1 MLTITEKIGGKEY
14 VQAILDITYEK
25 ILLDSRVSRFIDSM
39 GVNGQ
44 AGKRIP
50 FLAYALEGADEMS
63 GNDMRRAHA
72 TLVEEGLDDVH
83 FDAIAEH
90 LKSTLTGSEVSPE
103 LIEEIMAMIES
114 TRKKVLGKDSDE
126 KSEEGGIQDFND
138 EALRN
143 ELIGLAGNELEFIA
157 KNTGESVGK
166 QLTTIRHSID
176 DFGNI
181 QKKIEEVNKEATE
194 IHSHMD
200 TVARES
206 IDSATQLEEVSNKML
221 NLEQRFGS
229 INNLLKTINTIA
241 DQTNLLA
248 LNATIEAARAGESGR
263 GFVVVANEVKELS
276 KTTKTANEEIQT
288 NLSQIGQAIQG
299 LSKDIESAK
308 GKMNSSLEKVD
319 LTQKKIVNNDTQT
332 SEFHNIVLESMS
344 NFQALNENSGT
355 MENDI
360 SELNTIGKTFSYLL
374 ERMKNQGVFQESL
387 DPLERLGPIVA
398 ASNFNAPERFTKK
411 EEEYVLKE
419 DDILISATDTRGII
433 TFANG
438 CFYDLAQ
445 YEQGS
450 LMGKPHNIIR
460 HPDMPKTAFADLWN
474 VIKAGKLWQGYVK
487 NRGKLGRIYW
497 VKATVFPCFDNGK
510 CTGYLSVRSKPSP
523 EAIKTA
529 IGAYRLVP

>member
-1 MLTITEKIGGKEY
+1 
-14 VQAILDITYEK
+14 
-25 ILLDSRVSRFIDSM
+25 
-39 GVNGQ
+39 
-44 AGKRIP
+44 
-50 FLAYALEGADEMS
+50 
-63 GNDMRRAHA
+63 
-72 TLVEEGLDDVH
+72 
-83 FDAIAEH
+83 
-90 LKSTLTGSEVSPE
+90 
-103 LIEEIMAMIES
+103 
-114 TRKKVLGKDSDE
+114 
-126 KSEEGGIQDFND
+126 
-138 EALRN
+138 
-143 ELIGLAGNELEFIA
+143 
-157 KNTGESVGK
+157 
-166 QLTTIRHSID
+166 
-176 DFGNI
+176 
-181 QKKIEEVNKEATE
+181 
-194 IHSHMD
+194 
-200 TVARES
+200 
-206 IDSATQLEEVSNKML
+206 ML

-319 LTQKKIVNNDTQT
+319 LTQKKIVNIDTQT

-374 ERMKNQGVFQESL
+374 EMMKNQGVFQESL

-438 CFYDLAQ
+438 
-445 YEQGS
+445 
-450 LMGKPHNIIR
+450 
-460 HPDMPKTAFADLWN
+460 
-474 VIKAGKLWQGYVK
+474 
-487 NRGKLGRIYW
+487 
-497 VKATVFPCFDNGK
+497 VF
-510 CTGYLSVRSKPSP
+510 T
-523 EAIKTA
+523 T
-529 IGAYRLVP
+529 

>member
-319 LTQKKIVNNDTQT
+319 LTQKKIVNIDTQT

-374 ERMKNQGVFQESL
+374 EMMKNQGVFQESL

-438 CFYDLAQ
+438 
-445 YEQGS
+445 
-450 LMGKPHNIIR
+450 
-460 HPDMPKTAFADLWN
+460 
-474 VIKAGKLWQGYVK
+474 
-487 NRGKLGRIYW
+487 
-497 VKATVFPCFDNGK
+497 VF
-510 CTGYLSVRSKPSP
+510 T
-523 EAIKTA
+523 T
-529 IGAYRLVP
+529 